1 MKVLF
6 HRSFEKKYKQV
17 PVKIR
22 YQFNERLFIFISE
35 PFNKQLSNHALR
47 GKYKGCRSINISGDF
62 RAIYEIVSE
71 STVHFI
77 DIDTHGNL
85 YK

>member
-6 HRSFEKKYKQV
+6 HRSFEKKYKQI

-22 YQFNERLFIFISE
+22 NQFNERLFIFISE
-35 PFNKQLSNHALR
+35 PFNKQLNNHGLR
-47 GKYKGCRSINISGDF
+47 GKYKGCRSINITGDL
-62 RAIYEIVSE
+62 RAIFEVLDEDS
-71 STVHFI
+71 VRFI